1 MRARLAA
8 AFIAAVALVLTG
20 IVPAQAGRGQDRGF
34 DEPYTGFAPP
44 NTKLRAASPEEAGL
58 NAGTLTE
65 LVDKLKGYMEP
76 QGTQKP
82 IYPGAVV
89 LAAHDGEVALF
100 EAMGKSVKYSD
111 FQGTE
116 LPADQQVDMGTDTIF
131 DMASV
136 SKLFTSIVIMQQVEK
151 GRIDLN
157 RTVASYLPE
166 FAANGKQDV
175 TVRMLLTHTSGLPS
189 WVALWRLYPDKPSRI
204 KATLEIAPQAPPDT
218 RYTYS
223 DLNLITLGVLAE
235 HVSGKSL
242 DELVSDGITE
252 PLGMVDTGYNPPAS
266 KLDRIAATEYESAP
280 PRGIVRGSVHD
291 ENAWSLGGVA
301 GHAGIFSTAS
311 DLAILCQTILNGGR
325 YDRHKILSRE
335 SVEAMIT
342 NYNQKFP
349 NNSHGLGFELDQ
361 LWYMSGLSSPHTA
374 GHTGFTGTS
383 LVIDPMSRTFV
394 VLLTNRVHPSRDWS
408 SATMKFARQTAAQYV
423 AKAIKVTPSKGE
435 TAWFSGLVDA
445 TTATLTLPVDLRGD
459 STKLTFSQFV
469 ETERSD
475 WLTLELSRDGGAT
488 WTPVPFET
496 RSKEG
501 AESAYS
507 GQISGFNGREWRT
520 VRADLTGPPGPV
532 QLRWRYTSDT
542 LYQGRGVYVDAIK
555 LSDAQGVLVDGESEP
570 ERFTAVGFAAATR

>member
-1 MRARLAA
+1 M
-8 AFIAAVALVLTG
+8 
-20 IVPAQAGRGQDRGF
+20 VPAQAGRGHDRGF

-58 NAGTLTE
+58 DAGTLTE

-76 QGTQKP
+76 QGTAKP

-89 LAAHDGEVALF
+89 LAGHDGDIVLH
-100 EAMGKSVKYSD
+100 EAMGKAVKYAD

-116 LPADQQVDMGTDTIF
+116 LPADQQVDMRTDTIF

-136 SKLFTSIVIMQQVEK
+136 SKLFTSIVVMQQVER
-151 GRIDLN
+151 GRIDLD
-157 RTVASYLPE
+157 RPVWTYLAP
-166 FAANGKQDV
+166 FKKNGKEAV
-175 TVRMLLTHTSGLPS
+175 TVRQLLTHTSGLPS
-189 WVALWRLYPDKPSRI
+189 WIALWRLYPTIETRI
-204 KATLEIAPQAPPDT
+204 QATLEVAPQAPPDT

-235 HVSGKSL
+235 QVSGKPL
-242 DELVSDGITE
+242 DDLVRDGITE

-311 DLAILCQTILNGGR
+311 DLAILCQAILNGGR

-342 NYNQKFP
+342 NYNQAFP
-349 NNSHGLGFELDQ
+349 NNSHGLGFELNQ
-361 LWYMSGLSSPHTA
+361 IWYMSGLSSPSTA

-383 LVIDPMSRTFV
+383 LVIDPLSRTFV

-423 AKAIKVTPSKGE
+423 AKAVKVTPRKGE

-445 TTATLTLPVDLRGD
+445 STATLTLPVELRSD
-459 STKLTFSQFV
+459 HTKLTFAQFA
-469 ETERSD
+469 ETERTD

-488 WTPVPFET
+488 WAPVPFEA
-496 RSKEG
+496 RSKDG
-501 AESAYS
+501 DTTAYA
-507 GQISGFNGREWRT
+507 GQISGFNGRAWYSVT
-520 VRADLTGPPGPV
+520 ADLAGPAGPV
-532 QLRWRYTSDT
+532 QLRWRYTTDS

-555 LSDAQGVLVDGESEP
+555 LTDSQGVLVDGEREA
-570 ERFTAVGFAAATR
+570 ERLVAVGFVAATR